1 MKKPSIYRQRYIPY
15 ETVDISGD
23 ELLFRSKELL
33 ITRWDAIK
41 PRADFSKG
49 VSFTF
54 LDEGFKIS
62 RYYDHNGI
70 FLYWYCDIVEV
81 QYDEKVDSYT
91 LIDLLLDV
99 QIMADATLKVLDA
112 GELAEAL
119 ESDLITTEQAC
130 RALRT
135 MDHLLDLVNNGEF
148 PPIECRNEK
157 YWSI

>member
-81 QYDEKVDSYT
+81 QYDEKVDAYT
-91 LIDLLLDV
+91 LVDLLLDIKV
-99 QIMADATLKVLDA
+99 MADSTLKVLDA

-119 ESDLITTEQAC
+119 ESNLVNIEQAC
-130 RALRT
+130 RALKT
-135 MDHLLDLVNNGEF
+135 MDHILRMIDDGKF
-148 PPIECRNEK
+148 PPETCRKEE
-157 YWSI
+157 YWEI